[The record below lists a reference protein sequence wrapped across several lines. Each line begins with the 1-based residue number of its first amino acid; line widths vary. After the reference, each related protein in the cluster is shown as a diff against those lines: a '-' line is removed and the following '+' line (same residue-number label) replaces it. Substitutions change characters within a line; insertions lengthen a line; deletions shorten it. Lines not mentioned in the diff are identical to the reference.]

1 MNRMK
6 EVACL
11 FGKEIGEE
19 FTVED
24 KYKVEWHCK
33 FTKNGVM
40 YLDKISFNWQFIGG
54 MLQSLATGKARI
66 VDNK

>member
-1 MNRMK
+1 MNKRV
-6 EVACL
+6 EIARL

-19 FTVED
+19 FKVED
-24 KYKVEWHCK
+24 KYKAEWHCK
-33 FTKNGVM
+33 FTENGVM
-40 YLDKISFNWQFIGG
+40 YQDRVSFNWQFIGG